1 MFRRVTFGPLC
12 LHFVDRSCQNDASG
26 HVLRRKLRWIHCV
39 VAVVLLLAWLAWFRG
54 REATTLRLPD
64 GTLLTLVRL
73 SWAAGA
79 TPVPGEGALIER
91 LFREENLVLIRKRTS
106 GDERWYILDPTDFGE
121 SLLPLGL
128 RLKGDRVLIKS
139 GFSGHGYYDLESEIA
154 FYGGGMRDGMLPPT
168 GMGMGR
174 SSGR

>member
-26 HVLRRKLRWIHCV
+26 HVLRRKSRWIHCV

-106 GDERWYILDPTDFGE
+106 GVSAPSWNSADSG
-121 SLLPLGL
+121 GL
-128 RLKGDRVLIKS
+128 KS
-139 GFSGHGYYDLESEIA
+139 GSGGVFLA
-154 FYGGGMRDGMLPPT
+154 A
-168 GMGMGR
+168 
-174 SSGR
+174 SSSS